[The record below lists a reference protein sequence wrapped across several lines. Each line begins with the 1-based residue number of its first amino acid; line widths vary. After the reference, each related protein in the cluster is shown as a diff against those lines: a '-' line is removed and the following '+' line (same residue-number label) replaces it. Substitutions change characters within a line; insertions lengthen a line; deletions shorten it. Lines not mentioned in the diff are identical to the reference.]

1 MKVHSRLYHILIGI
15 ALVSIYLF
23 FPSANLSLDGIGYGA
38 DVKYGDG
45 LFAPHHLL
53 FNFFNFIVFRFIS
66 FFFEVDV
73 LQMMQFLNGIFAVA
87 SLFILYR
94 IIFLQSGDNKKAAL
108 LTFFAGASFGIMRF
122 AVEAETYVIPL
133 FFSLLASLFFQKFIH
148 SAKIYNVFF
157 VGIFISTA
165 VLFHQVHLF
174 WGIGLFVG
182 FVLTKNIRALITF
195 STLSLL
201 VPLVYIFV
209 LVFYNE
215 TAFTIPNL
223 FRFLADYYYSAEAN
237 YHFGWV
243 NFLITPITFFRT
255 FFQVHGIVIEVF
267 RLMPILFGLIPVL
280 VYLMYKSV
288 RYFWTS
294 LQFKSYIFS
303 LLKKTPFE
311 LTHLIVFLLQ
321 FLFAF
326 YSHGN
331 SEFMIM
337 LPFLLVLFVPVIF
350 SVDVLAVKYLTI
362 TMVVWN
368 FFFGIL
374 PNHVFNFQNNQ
385 ALVQHIIK
393 HPKSIYILKEPYF
406 IANEYYYKTGD
417 NDFSRFIDANEVGTN
432 VTLTKDKIYF
442 SDILTKKIPFNR
454 GNVVMNN
461 NNLNIVLVRHSE
473 WIDNDLGGFFI
484 DEVKLENGE

>member
-1 MKVHSRLYHILIGI
+1 MKVHSRLYLIFTGI
-15 ALVSIYLF
+15 VLVSIYLF

-38 DVKYGDG
+38 DVKYVDG

-53 FNFFNFIVFRFIS
+53 FNFFNFIIFRFVS
-66 FFFEVDV
+66 SFFEVDV

-94 IIFLQSGDNKKAAL
+94 IIFLQSGDNKKAAV

-133 FFSLLASLFFQKFIH
+133 FFSLLASLFFLKFIH
-148 SAKIYNVFF
+148 SEKIYNVFF
-157 VGIFISTA
+157 VGIFISIA
-165 VLFHQVHLF
+165 ILFHQIHLF
-174 WGIGLFVG
+174 WGIGLFIG
-182 FVLTKNIRALITF
+182 FVLIKNIRALITF
-195 STLSLL
+195 SILSLL
-201 VPLVYIFV
+201 VPLVYVFV

-215 TAFTIPNL
+215 TAFSFTNL
-223 FRFLADYYYSAEAN
+223 FQFIADYYYSDDADT
-237 YHFGWV
+237 HIGWI
-243 NFLITPITFFRT
+243 NFLVTPITFFRT

-267 RLMPILFGLIPVL
+267 RLMPILFGLIPIL
-280 VYLMYKSV
+280 VFLMYKSV

-294 LQFKSYIFS
+294 FQFKSNIFS
-303 LLKKTPFE
+303 LLKKSTFK

-337 LPFLLVLFVPVIF
+337 LPFVLVLFVPVLF
-350 SVDVLAVKYLTI
+350 SVDVLAVKYFTI
-362 TMVVWN
+362 TMIVWN
-368 FFFGIL
+368 FFFGIF

-393 HPKSIYILKEPYF
+393 HPKSIYILKEPYL

-417 NDFSRFIDANEVGTN
+417 NDFSRFIDANEIGTKVN
-432 VTLTKDKIYF
+432 LTMDEIYF

-454 GNVVMNN
+454 GNVVINDN
-461 NNLNIVLVRHSE
+461 ELNIVLIRHSE
-473 WIDNDLGGFFI
+473 WINNDLGGFYI
-484 DEVKLENGE
+484 DEVKLKNGE